1 MFHVVVVVIEGIWH
15 VNANWVLDTG
25 IYNEWMNQEDYEI
38 DCELYEENGKIKFKK
53 PSNERK
59 VLDDVRLTL
68 SLPMSFN

>member
-1 MFHVVVVVIEGIWH
+1 

-38 DCELYEENGKIKFKK
+38 DYELYEENGKIKFKK

-68 SLPMSFN
+68 SLPMSSN